1 MKSKNLWTACRT
13 CGKQISI
20 NANSCPSCGASRS
33 RSSKLKWL
41 CIGVLGIIA
50 AGAMVGKHEHRVQSA
65 YQKAKSS
72 NMDAHQTGSLSKA
85 VALPVNQTD
94 FVAVI
99 ENYAEQFRKASN
111 ELQEST
117 LRDQRR
123 VAMMD
128 ALNSERVIK
137 GWKGTLQ
144 KLETN
149 TEGKAIISVRLSP
162 TIKLVTWNNALSD
175 MADQTMIEKGT
186 APYTALANMSVGDA
200 VEFSGSFLS
209 SGQDGVRETSL
220 TIRGA
225 MTAPDFL
232 FRFSDISKQ

>member
-1 MKSKNLWTACRT
+1 MKSKKLWTACRI

-20 NANSCPSCGASRS
+20 KANSCPSCGASRS
-33 RSSKLKWL
+33 RFSRLKWL
-41 CIGVLGIIA
+41 CIGALGIIA
-50 AGAMVGKHEHRVQSA
+50 VGAIVGKQERRAQSA
-65 YQKAKSS
+65 SQEAGFSS
-72 NMDAHQTGSLSKA
+72 TDVHQTGSLSKA

-99 ENYAEQFRKASN
+99 EKYAEQFRKASN
-111 ELQEST
+111 ELQENA

-123 VAMMD
+123 AAMMD
-128 ALNSERVIK
+128 ALNSEPVIE

-162 TIKLVTWNNALSD
+162 AIKLVTWNNALSD
-175 MADQTMIEKGT
+175 LADRTMIEKGT
-186 APYTALANMSVGDA
+186 PLYTTLANMSVGDA

>member
-13 CGKQISI
+13 CGKQISVK
-20 NANSCPSCGASRS
+20 AKSCPTCGASRS
-33 RSSKLKWL
+33 RFSALKWL
-41 CIGVLGIIA
+41 GFGALGIIA
-50 AGAMVGKHEHRVQSA
+50 AGALVGKQEQRVQSA
-65 YQKAKSS
+65 SQEAKSPS
-72 NMDAHQTGSLSKA
+72 MDSDQTRSLSKA

-111 ELQEST
+111 ELQESS

-186 APYTALANMSVGDA
+186 APYTALANMSVGDV